1 MNQVRKGGKEV
12 PGGKNSRNWSDEA
25 RTLGMRTEDGEVGRQ
40 VQTRK
45 PSLAYSETG
54 TLIPAVSLAK
64 LSLFVNIVNVAFK
77 TCIHL
82 CSL

>member
-25 RTLGMRTEDGEVGRQ
+25 RALGMRTEDGEVGRQ

-45 PSLAYSETG
+45 PSLAYSEIG
-54 TLIPAVSLAK
+54 TLIPTGS
-64 LSLFVNIVNVAFK
+64 
-77 TCIHL
+77 
-82 CSL
+82 